1 MRAANVPMRA
11 MLSLPVATPAGK
23 RLMLAYVVGRK
34 SGRIYRQPLSYVQE
48 DQTLLTPGGG
58 QWKLNLQNGEPVRL
72 RIRGRDR
79 LARPELVRDQAEV
92 EALIG
97 VIAAG
102 NPMAGRFIAIPKGP
116 DGRLDPEHLVPDIS
130 WRAPSRRPPLRRRAD
145 GQAPRPAAGRPRSHR
160 AVTHRTSPA

>member
-1 MRAANVPMRA
+1 MSDKPYRPLSRRIQARAMRAANVPMRA
-11 MLSLPVATPAGK
+11 MLRLPVGTPAGK

-34 SGRIYRQPLSYVQE
+34 SGRIYRQPLSYVQDGE
-48 DQTLLTPGGG
+48 TLLTPGGG

-116 DGRLDPEHLVPDIS
+116 DGRLDPERLAPAIKHGFCIVRWHLDAS
-130 WRAPSRRPPLRRRAD
+130 A
-145 GQAPRPAAGRPRSHR
+145 
-160 AVTHRTSPA
+160 TS